1 MSSDSIFW
9 LSDHVLYKITV
20 YKEMPSK
27 SQAAASKRLRA
38 AHANFIKVHATEIT
52 RMGKAI
58 SQGVKRAKIKNQ
70 RASGSVPAGRLRKKR
85 RKKAGKMVMGFDVG
99 PGWKK
104 GHISAQR
111 KAATAY
117 QNKKNAAINRAARLR
132 SDVRKA
138 GDRAV
143 YG

>member
-1 MSSDSIFW
+1 
-9 LSDHVLYKITV
+9 
-20 YKEMPSK
+20 MPTK
-27 SQAAASKRLRA
+27 RQAAANKRLRSA
-38 AHANFIKVHATEIT
+38 VANHIRVHTQEVS
-52 RMGKAI
+52 RVMKKA
-58 SQGVKRAKIKNQ
+58 K
-70 RASGSVPAGRLRKKR
+70 GSVPAGRLRKKR

>member
-38 AHANFIKVHATEIT
+38 AHANFIKVHAKELD
-52 RMGKAI
+52 RM
-58 SQGVKRAKIKNQ
+58 AKKINQ